1 MGVKTREEY
10 IESIRQMNPT
20 AYMFGEKLTDIVDNP
35 RLKAGIED

>member
-20 AYMFGEKLTDIVDNP
+20 AYMFGEKLTD
-35 RLKAGIED
+35 